1 MLFLFLQLGLR
12 NLISVFLF
20 FGCPDAVYGH
30 YTGYHKR
37 VQRLR
42 TILQCKYFTLKSD
55 KNRRSTAEF
64 VHFIRVTWQLGLNI
78 LR

>member
-42 TILQCKYFTLKSD
+42 TILQYKYFTLKSD
-55 KNRRSTAEF
+55 KN
-64 VHFIRVTWQLGLNI
+64 
-78 LR
+78 